1 MNEDKRCCGTGTCII
16 DAEGLCWCGQ
26 KWNGHSM
33 SFATPDHSPPP
44 SSPSVPH
51 KTLQS
56 EPTDSRQAFNDS
68 TNSRQTK
75 VNGSE
80 SHR

>member
-1 MNEDKRCCGTGTCII
+1 MSEDTRCCGTGTCII

-33 SFATPDHSPPP
+33 SFAPPDHSPPLLGP
-44 SSPSVPH
+44 SEPH

-56 EPTDSRQAFNDS
+56 EPTDS
-68 TNSRQTK
+68 K
-75 VNGSE
+75 
-80 SHR
+80 